1 MRLRFTS
8 TTGGRGA
15 PMRGRLSMPA
25 GSLGGAA
32 ADRGGV
38 LCAARGR
45 PRAAAT
51 RGRCGGRAR
60 QGVATAVD
68 PDQLERL
75 EPDLER
81 ALADGPLEQLV
92 DLLPVAPIARRRD
105 LEPSPDLIEVDAHG
119 PPPSPPTLGDVGL
132 LDED

>member
-1 MRLRFTS
+1 
-8 TTGGRGA
+8 
-15 PMRGRLSMPA
+15 
-25 GSLGGAA
+25 
-32 ADRGGV
+32 
-38 LCAARGR
+38 
-45 PRAAAT
+45 
-51 RGRCGGRAR
+51 
-60 QGVATAVD
+60 VATAVD

-81 ALADGPLEQLV
+81 ALVDGPLEQLV